1 MGNNFL
7 LIGSRVESIS
17 TIKNA
22 GYNIVGKKKPNLIN
36 YIAAGIY
43 ILSSDFQIVT
53 KNKGKVDMPE
63 LLSLGKK
70 AGFRIGLFPLYEKW
84 TGLGSPENLDEE
96 GYK

>member
-1 MGNNFL
+1 M
-7 LIGSRVESIS
+7 V
-17 TIKNA
+17 
-22 GYNIVGKKKPNLIN
+22 KKKPNLIN

-43 ILSSDFQIVT
+43 ILSPDFQIVT

-84 TGLGSPENLDEE
+84 TDLGSPENLDEE

>member
-1 MGNNFL
+1 M
-7 LIGSRVESIS
+7 
-17 TIKNA
+17 
-22 GYNIVGKKKPNLIN
+22 
-36 YIAAGIY
+36 
-43 ILSSDFQIVT
+43 LSPDFQIVT

-84 TGLGSPENLDEE
+84 TDLGSPENLDEE